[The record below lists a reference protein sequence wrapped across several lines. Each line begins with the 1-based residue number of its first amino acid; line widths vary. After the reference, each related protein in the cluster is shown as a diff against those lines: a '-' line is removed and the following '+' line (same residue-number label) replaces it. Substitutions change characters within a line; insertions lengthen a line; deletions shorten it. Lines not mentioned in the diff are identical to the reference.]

1 MPPYPGFIGG
11 SYVGQSPV
19 ASNRRTVNYY
29 VERQEVESQ
38 DALVL
43 YPSPGVTSLDQAVE
57 SGGRAHYEKDG
68 REFCVIGPTF
78 YEVDSDGLLTSRGT
92 VAEDGNLATI
102 CGSGDIGD
110 EVFITSGN
118 NGYIF
123 TLSTN
128 GFATV
133 RTGATTQG
141 DYVDGFF
148 LALDAAT
155 STLHI
160 SEFADGTTWD
170 GTQIIQRS
178 DQSDS
183 WIALKVLNQYIWLFG
198 TETSSVFYNAGTA
211 PIPFRLH
218 PSGRI
223 PIGCAAAYSPDV
235 VGGSLMWLARNK
247 EGTGTVVRTSGF
259 APDDVSTFAL
269 HIAIEAY
276 TDIASA
282 IGDTYEDS
290 GHTFY
295 LLTFPAHTTWAYD
308 ATTRLEL
315 PNGLRWTE
323 RSTWIAEDNTEV
335 AWRPMFHAFAF
346 GKHRM
351 LDRETGNIYT
361 LTSSVLVD
369 VDDRPLRRMIR
380 PAMLPAG
387 ETTLRVPEFELMLE
401 PGLGTQTGQ
410 GSDPQVSMRVSR
422 DSGKTFGNERLRSA
436 GKVGKYGHRVFWTR
450 CGGAPKGKS
459 WQPELVMTDPIP
471 WRILG
476 ARLKVA

>member
-1 MPPYPGFIGG
+1 MPPYPNFIGG
-11 SYVGQSPV
+11 SYVSQSPV
-19 ASNRRTVNYY
+19 ASNRRTVNMY

-38 DALVL
+38 EQLVL

-57 SGGRAHYEKDG
+57 AGGRAHFETVG

-78 YEVDSDGLLTSRGT
+78 YEVDIDGLLTSRGT
-92 VAEDGNLATI
+92 VAEDGNPATI

-141 DYVDGFF
+141 DYLDGFF

-155 STLHI
+155 SILHI

-170 GTQIIQRS
+170 ATQVVQRS

-183 WIALKVLNQYIWLFG
+183 WIALKVLNQYIWLLG
-198 TETSSVFYNAGTA
+198 TDTSSVFYNAGTA
-211 PIPFRLH
+211 PFPFKLH
-218 PSGRI
+218 PSGRV
-223 PIGCAAAYSPDV
+223 PIGCAAAYSPEV
-235 VGGSLMWLARNK
+235 VAGSLQWLAK
-247 EGTGTVVRTSGF
+247 TAEGTGTVVRTSGF

-269 HIAIEAY
+269 HIAIEGY
-276 TDIASA
+276 SDIASA
-282 IGDTYEDS
+282 IGDTYEDE

-295 LLTFPAHTTWAYD
+295 LLTFPENKTWVYD
-308 ATTRLEL
+308 ATPRLQL
-315 PNGLRWTE
+315 PNALRWTE
-323 RSTWIAEDNTEV
+323 RSTWIAESNTEV
-335 AWRPMFHAFAF
+335 AWRPLFHAFAF

-351 LDRETGNIYT
+351 LDRTTGNIYN
-361 LTSSVLVD
+361 LSSEVLLD
-369 VDDRPLRRMIR
+369 VDSRPLRRLLR
-380 PAMLPAG
+380 PTMLPAG
-387 ETTLRVPEFELMLE
+387 ESLVRVAEFELLLE
-401 PGLGTQTGQ
+401 TGLGTQTGQ
-410 GSDPQVSMRVSR
+410 GSDPQVAMRISR

-436 GKVGKYGHRVFWTR
+436 GKVGQYGHRAFWTR
-450 CGGAPKGKS
+450 CGSAPKGKS

-476 ARLKVA
+476 ARVKVA